1 MGRNPVVGRQ
11 GPAFHAA
18 VVPPESK
25 AKRIRVK
32 QIRSGIGHA
41 DTMRRTLR
49 ALGLKHHQMTV
60 ELPNN
65 ASIRGMIAKVRHLVE
80 VEGAGSRGQGA
91 GS

>member
-11 GPAFHAA
+11 GPKFHAA

-41 DTMRRTLR
+41 DTMCRTLR
-49 ALGLKHHQMTV
+49 ALGLRHHQMTV

-65 ASIRGMIAKVRHLVE
+65 PSVRGMLTKVRHLVE
-80 VEGAGSRGQGA
+80 VTAA
-91 GS
+91 K

>member
-18 VVPPESK
+18 QVPAEAK

-41 DTMRRTLR
+41 DTMRRTLK
-49 ALGLKHHQMTV
+49 ALGLDRHQATV

-65 ASIRGMIAKVRHLVE
+65 ASVRGMITKVRHLVR
-80 VEGAGSRGQGA
+80 VEPV
-91 GS
+91 

>member
-1 MGRNPVVGRQ
+1 MGRNPAVGRQ
-11 GPAFHAA
+11 GPKMHSALI
-18 VVPPESK
+18 PPESK

-49 ALGLKHHQMTV
+49 ALGLQHHQMTV

-65 ASIRGMIAKVRHLVE
+65 ASVRGMLTKVRHLVD
-80 VEGAGSRGQGA
+80 VTPAK
-91 GS
+91 

>member
-18 VVPPESK
+18 VVPAESK
-25 AKRIRVK
+25 AKRIKVK

-41 DTMRRTLR
+41 DTMRRTLK
-49 ALGLKHHQMTV
+49 ALGLDRHQATV

-65 ASIRGMIAKVRHLVE
+65 ASIRGMITKVRHLVD
-80 VEGAGSRGQGA
+80 VSPA
-91 GS
+91 

>member
-18 VVPPESK
+18 VVPAESK
-25 AKRIRVK
+25 VKRIKVK

-41 DTMRRTLR
+41 DTMRRTLK
-49 ALGLKHHQMTV
+49 ALGLDRHQATV

-65 ASIRGMIAKVRHLVE
+65 ASIRGMITKVRHLVE
-80 VEGAGSRGQGA
+80 VTSA
-91 GS
+91 